1 MIIKNTD
8 EMQQEIQSTDNIY
21 DTLEKNRESFRRE
34 NLSDYLKALLAGKEI
49 KPADAI
55 RKSGLDR
62 SYGHQ
67 IISGRKAPSRDK
79 LIALSFGMELTPD
92 ETNDLLKISCNRTL
106 YARDQRDAVIIYALT
121 NRMSIIETNQLL
133 YDKSLEIIS

>member
-1 MIIKNTD
+1 MIKNTD

-21 DTLEKNRESFRRE
+21 DVLDNNHESFRFE
-34 NLSDYLKALLAGKEI
+34 ELSDYLKELLERKNI

-67 IISGRKAPSRDK
+67 IISGKKVPSRDK
-79 LIALSFGMELTPD
+79 LIALSFGMGLELD
-92 ETNDLLKISCNRTL
+92 EVNDLLKVSRNRTL
-106 YARDQRDAVIIYALT
+106 YARDQRDAVIIYAFT
-121 NRMSIIETNQLL
+121 NKLSIIETNQLL
-133 YDKSLEIIS
+133 FEKGIEIIS

>member
-1 MIIKNTD
+1 MIKNTD

-21 DTLEKNRESFRRE
+21 DVLDNNHESFRFE
-34 NLSDYLKALLAGKEI
+34 ELSDYLKGLLERKNI

-67 IISGRKAPSRDK
+67 IISGKKAPSRDK
-79 LIALSFGMELTPD
+79 LIALSFGMGLELD
-92 ETNDLLKISCNRTL
+92 EVNDLLKVSRNRTL
-106 YARDQRDAVIIYALT
+106 YARDQRDAVIIYAFT
-121 NRMSIIETNQLL
+121 NKLSIIETNQLL
-133 YDKSLEIIS
+133 FEKGIEIIS

>member
-1 MIIKNTD
+1 MVKNTD
-8 EMQQEIQSTDNIY
+8 EMQQEILSSDNIY
-21 DTLEKNRESFRRE
+21 DVLDNNRESFRCE
-34 NLSDYLKALLAGKEI
+34 YLADYLKDILAKKNI

-79 LIALSFGMELTPD
+79 LIALSFGMELTLD
-92 ETNDLLKISCNRTL
+92 ETNDLLKVSRNRTL
-106 YARDQRDAVIIYALT
+106 YARDQRDAVIIFALT
-121 NRMSIIETNQLL
+121 NKLSLIETNQLL
-133 YDKSLEIIS
+133 FDKTLAIIS

>member
-1 MIIKNTD
+1 MVKNTD
-8 EMQQEIQSTDNIY
+8 EMQQEILSSDNIY
-21 DTLEKNRESFRRE
+21 DVLDNNRESFRCE
-34 NLSDYLKALLAGKEI
+34 DLADHLKSILAKKNI

-79 LIALSFGMELTPD
+79 LIALSFGMDLTLD
-92 ETNDLLKISCNRTL
+92 ETNDLLKVSRNRTL
-106 YARDQRDAVIIYALT
+106 YARDQRDAVIIFALT
-121 NRMSIIETNQLL
+121 NKLSLIETNQLL
-133 YDKSLEIIS
+133 FDKTLAIIS

>member
-1 MIIKNTD
+1 MIKNTD

-21 DTLEKNRESFRRE
+21 DVLDNNHESFRFE
-34 NLSDYLKALLAGKEI
+34 ELSDYLKGLLERKNI

-67 IISGRKAPSRDK
+67 IISGKKAPSRDK
-79 LIALSFGMELTPD
+79 LIALSFGMGLELD
-92 ETNDLLKISCNRTL
+92 EVNDLLKVSRNRTL
-106 YARDQRDAVIIYALT
+106 YARDQRDAVIIFAFT
-121 NRMSIIETNQLL
+121 NKLSIIETNQLL
-133 YDKSLEIIS
+133 FDKGIEIIS

>member
-1 MIIKNTD
+1 MIKNTN
-8 EMQQEIQSTDNIY
+8 EMQQEIQSADNIY
-21 DTLEKNRESFRRE
+21 DILDNNRESFRCE
-34 NLSDYLKALLAGKEI
+34 ELSDYLKALLERKNI

-79 LIALSFGMELTPD
+79 LLALSFGMVLSLD
-92 ETNDLLKISCNRTL
+92 ETNDLLKISRNRTL
-106 YARDQRDAVIIYALT
+106 YARDQRDAVIIFALT
-121 NRMSIIETNQLL
+121 NKMELIETNQLL
-133 YDKSLEIIS
+133 FDKGIEIIS

>member
-1 MIIKNTD
+1 MIKNTD

-21 DTLEKNRESFRRE
+21 DVLDNNHESFRFE
-34 NLSDYLKALLAGKEI
+34 ELSEYLKGLLERKNI

-79 LIALSFGMELTPD
+79 LIALSFGMGLDLD
-92 ETNDLLKISCNRTL
+92 EVNDLLKVSRNRTL
-106 YARDQRDAVIIYALT
+106 YARDQRDAVIIYAFT
-121 NRMSIIETNQLL
+121 NKLSIIETNQLL
-133 YDKSLEIIS
+133 FDKGIELIS

>member
-1 MIIKNTD
+1 MIKNTD

-21 DTLEKNRESFRRE
+21 DVLDNNHESFRFE
-34 NLSDYLKALLAGKEI
+34 ELSEYLKALLERKNI
-49 KPADAI
+49 KPAEAI

-79 LIALSFGMELTPD
+79 LIALSFGMGLELD
-92 ETNDLLKISCNRTL
+92 EVNDLLKVSRNRTL
-106 YARDQRDAVIIYALT
+106 YARDQRDAVIIFAFT
-121 NRMSIIETNQLL
+121 NKLSIIETNQLL
-133 YDKSLEIIS
+133 FDKGIEIIS